1 MAVDIKN
8 SKEKYGET
16 TGRPEIDLDPVSET
30 VEFLLHGS
38 VPYEFRTTVVR
49 EFHTKEDIE
58 KIGEW
63 IRGADRYVLQHF
75 EDSGNL
81 IGKNMHP
88 VPREEMLEMQQIVR
102 KYVGNAEVRGI

>member
-1 MAVDIKN
+1 MNEVLKAIKERR
-8 SKEKYGET
+8 SIRKFKADM
-16 TGRPEIDLDPVSET
+16 PK
-30 VEFLLHGS
+30 
-38 VPYEFRTTVVR
+38 
-49 EFHTKEDIE
+49 KEDIE